1 MAMGSERKAISM
13 PRPRSL
19 DDILGMS
26 NGPPAVD
33 ETAAPPPEREMVDD
47 LPPLEELSP
56 LPKPGDPYKA
66 HSRANRTPLAT
77 LHVLLTDASVRG
89 FSYAN
94 FDSIDLLPSNEPGGG
109 PVIVVRFAGLVPCEL
124 LIVGR
129 NLDLLHVQLG
139 NYRIAWIR
147 ELPTQG
153 NFSDKTA
160 PLIRRVM
167 IKPLERE

>member
-1 MAMGSERKAISM
+1 VAVDSDRKASTVD
-13 PRPRSL
+13 RPKSIRE
-19 DDILGMS
+19 ILGLADGS
-26 NGPPAVD
+26 PSVAEPAALPP
-33 ETAAPPPEREMVDD
+33 ETAFLDE

-66 HSRANRTPLAT
+66 HSRASTSTLAT
-77 LHVLLTDASVRG
+77 LHVLLADASVKG
-89 FSYAN
+89 FSYGN
-94 FDSIDLLPSNEPGGG
+94 FDSIDLLPSKEPGGG
-109 PVIVVRFAGLVPCEL
+109 PVIVVRFAGLVPSEL

-139 NYRIAWIR
+139 YYRIAWIR

-160 PLIRRVM
+160 PLIRRVT
-167 IKPLERE
+167 INPLER